1 MTEAFFN
8 EKFKEII
15 LDDSTKLRYAIS
27 NYGRLISFADN
38 IADGRIL
45 KGGITNGYR
54 ILRYVIYKDG
64 KSLYRHKMI
73 YRIVAEQFLEKTS
86 DDQTY
91 VLHLDRNRSNDHV
104 NNLRWATKAEM
115 LQHSKDSP
123 YVQAAKKKLIEH
135 RIQADGQKL
144 TATKVMHLKMLLA
157 NPNRKTRMKILAKQ
171 FGVSTMQLYRIKTGE
186 NWGHIKI

>member
-54 ILRYVIYKDG
+54 ILRYVIYKDD

-86 DDQTY
+86 DDQTF

-123 YVQAAKKKLIEH
+123 YVQEAKKKLIEH

-144 TATKVMHLKMLLA
+144 TATKVMHLKTILA
-157 NPNRKTRMKILAKQ
+157 DPNRRTRMKMIAKQ
-171 FGVSTMQLYRIKTGE
+171 FGISTMQLHRIKTGE

>member
-64 KSLYRHKMI
+64 KSLFRHKMI

-86 DDQTY
+86 DDQTF
-91 VLHLDRNRSNDHV
+91 VLHLNRNRSNDHV

-123 YVQAAKKKLIEH
+123 YVQEAKKKLIEH

-144 TATKVMHLKMLLA
+144 TSTKVMHLKKLLA
-157 NPNRKTRMKILAKQ
+157 DPNRRTRMKMIAKQ
-171 FGVSTMQLYRIKTGE
+171 FGVSTMTLYRIKTGE